1 MTGDGVN
8 DAPALKRADIGIA
21 MGITGTEVSKE
32 AAALILTDDDFSTIV
47 KAVEIGRGLYD
58 NLQKYIKFQ
67 MAALIGFIVT
77 FLGAS
82 LFNIVGGVPF
92 VPLQTL
98 WINFTTQVLQA
109 IGLGYGD
116 PSPGLMER
124 KPRPEKEPILNR
136 NLLLWLTIAGLVL
149 GGTTLA
155 VISWADD
162 AHGTAVARTMGMTT
176 FAIAN
181 VFLSF
186 TVKDPLK
193 SIFSAASYADRR
205 LLKASGLSALAIL
218 FGTEL
223 GIFQRILGTVSLT
236 GREWIVC
243 ILAGASI
250 VVASEIQKAVAR
262 RRQAP
267 SESESSEA
275 EIATVPAP
283 TTP

>member
-1 MTGDGVN
+1 
-8 DAPALKRADIGIA
+8 
-21 MGITGTEVSKE
+21 
-32 AAALILTDDDFSTIV
+32 
-47 KAVEIGRGLYD
+47 
-58 NLQKYIKFQ
+58 
-67 MAALIGFIVT
+67 
-77 FLGAS
+77 
-82 LFNIVGGVPF
+82 
-92 VPLQTL
+92 
-98 WINFTTQVLQA
+98 
-109 IGLGYGD
+109 
-116 PSPGLMER
+116 
-124 KPRPEKEPILNR
+124 
-136 NLLLWLTIAGLVL
+136 
-149 GGTTLA
+149 
-155 VISWADD
+155 
-162 AHGTAVARTMGMTT
+162 MGMTT